1 MVRQSLQQIDAE
13 NWEEVGR
20 EFVSLN
26 PMKRFGEPHEVAALV
41 AFLLSGE
48 ALFINGAVITMD
60 GGQSYKYWPTTP
72 TSTGRRR

>member
-1 MVRQSLQQIDAE
+1 MVRQSLQQIDVE

-60 GGQSYKYWPTTP
+60 GGQSYKY
-72 TSTGRRR
+72 

>member
-60 GGQSYKYWPTTP
+60 GGQSYKY
-72 TSTGRRR
+72 